1 MGRKKIVKDKDGKQV
16 EIDQDAIDAA
26 LAGAVSNVNGMPI
39 SAPKSNETT
48 NECTVKPDAKP
59 SNDKCCE
66 DDKCCT
72 KEGGQ
77 IASDQKK
84 FGEDCFNFNIDAK
97 KCHYQSVKN
106 EDKSILDYVRAI
118 NKKIYDETCVGGFST
133 NVQFR
138 VTPQDWVN
146 VSHIQDWYRARG
158 FEVVDKG
165 TTSPAY
171 GKEVGTMNY
180 NFTISWANAQ

>member
-1 MGRKKIVKDKDGKQV
+1 MARRANNAPKPSNPVQ
-16 EIDQDAIDAA
+16 EFDQAAIDAA
-26 LAGAVSNVNGMPI
+26 LAGAVTRMDGSPVPSMQKG
-39 SAPKSNETT
+39 NEPLPTPT
-48 NECTVKPDAKP
+48 DHCDGKPDPDPEK
-59 SNDKCCE
+59 DKAS
-66 DDKCCT
+66 T
-72 KEGGQ
+72 KNTP
-77 IASDQKK
+77 IAADQKK
-84 FGEDCFNFNIDAK
+84 FGEDCYNFNIDAK